1 MKYIETIEIAVDQVD
16 DKNRLRLVDQD
27 WVEALAES
35 ITNIGQKEP
44 IEIVAQK
51 RKGQLPYRLIS
62 GAHRLA
68 ACRLSGLDT
77 IRAEVKT
84 PETDNPD
91 LEIRLHEIDENL
103 IRNELNALDR
113 AVFLGERKKV
123 YEAMYPE
130 TARGGDRGN
139 QHTGGK
145 ERQTEI
151 ISFSQ
156 ATAEKIDLGERTI
169 RRATRIFEGLSAEV
183 RARIHGTPL
192 ARKEGE
198 LYQLTQYDR
207 DRQLTILDMCL
218 RKADPVP
225 SVKAAGDIIDG
236 HIKETLSEADAHRER
251 LYETWNRCKS
261 KKGRKGF
268 LDYLV
273 EMGVITS
280 YNEAQL

>member
-1 MKYIETIEIAVDQVD
+1 MKYIETIEIAVDQID

-27 WVEALAES
+27 WVQALAES
-35 ITNIGQKEP
+35 IGNIGQKEP

-51 RKGQLPYRLIS
+51 RKGEPPYRLIA

-68 ACRLSGLDT
+68 ACRLAGLDT

-113 AVFLGERKKV
+113 AVFLGERQKV
-123 YEAMYPE
+123 YEEMYPE

-145 ERQTEI
+145 ERQNDI
-151 ISFSQ
+151 VSFSQ
-156 ATAEKIDLGERTI
+156 ATAEKINLSV
-169 RRATRIFEGLSAEV
+169 RAIQRDVRIFQGLTADV
-183 RARIHGTPL
+183 RGRLQGTPL
-192 ARKEGE
+192 ARNQGE

-207 DRQLTILDMCL
+207 DRQLKILDMCL
-218 RKADPVP
+218 READPVP

-236 HIKETLSEADAHRER
+236 HTKETLSEADAHRER
-251 LYETWNRCKS
+251 LYETWKRCKS